1 MNTAAVT
8 PCSTASASGLVER
21 TAELA
26 VWERAVRRA
35 VNGGSTT
42 VVVRGRPGTGR
53 SALLSAGAELAR
65 RSGLHVVT
73 EPSQATPDTGPWAL
87 FTDDAATAAGAE
99 AAGSSP
105 GASSRPGPV
114 LRALTGGCDVSLPLP
129 LDAQRGRRYE
139 LSLGPLTDDGVGAL
153 LVRAYGRDAAG
164 VLRTAATAATG
175 GNPAVLCAALRRWP
189 GTPPDAAAFAAL
201 ADQVGRHHLRT
212 VLARSSAQASAFV
225 TASAVAAGHF
235 SFRQVCELAGL
246 TPPEGERARTEPAVA
261 GLLGPLV
268 RPRVYD
274 PLVAERL
281 LDLLDA
287 GRRRLLH
294 ERAVRL
300 ARQEGF
306 APEVL
311 GLLVSRISLDEPWV
325 ADALHAAG
333 AAARRSGDDDA
344 AVVLLDR
351 ALDHAAAARPP
362 AETLLELAKAQWAR
376 RPAAAE
382 RAFRRILLEAEGPDP
397 SGAVP
402 FAADML
408 AMHGGDDA
416 TAALGAAAARART
429 GVERRT
435 LRGLHVLAA
444 EASPTGSAR
453 VPDLPSPGPWEAGDT
468 PGFDAPRAAAGAWR
482 HCLAGRRIGEAR
494 RLAGAVLIRAGRGGL
509 LTPRLVASRV
519 LAATEDVAPARAE
532 SLRIAAEARRRG
544 MPPVAGHA
552 LLDLAELAL
561 RTGEPERAGQW
572 LAEATGEVP
581 RRDWHPRTLSRL
593 TAVEV
598 LVAVETG
605 RTDLAESVL
614 ARSGCPPGR
623 DEHGLGSAQLL
634 FARGVLCLRTGRPS
648 EARAYLRECGRMA
661 RALGCVNPAVLPW
674 ASHLAVAEVACA
686 APDTAAHLVTESL
699 TAARSWGAPGTVGA
713 VHLWAGLALSGRA
726 ALVHIRTA
734 LRLLAD
740 MPPRRLY
747 ARAVAALA
755 SGLFDTGLPQ
765 EARRLLDEAVGR
777 DRTFP
782 LTAEVAARL
791 AAPRHSNRSRLS
803 PAQLRVA
810 LLAAEGWSNTA
821 IARELSVGVRTVEL
835 HLTHTYRALG
845 VNGRSDLPVALGHP

>member
-1 MNTAAVT
+1 MNTASVA
-8 PCSTASASGLVER
+8 PCSPAPASGLVER
-21 TAELA
+21 TGELA

-35 VNGGSTT
+35 LNGAATT

-53 SALLSAGAELAR
+53 SALLAAGAELAR
-65 RSGLHVVT
+65 RAGLHVVT
-73 EPSQATPDTGPWAL
+73 ESARAPETGPWAL
-87 FTDDAATAAGAE
+87 FTDDVPTGPVAE
-99 AAGSSP
+99 AAGPVSDAAP
-105 GASSRPGPV
+105 RPGPV
-114 LRALTGGCDVSLPLP
+114 LRALTGGCDASLPLP
-129 LDAQRGRRYE
+129 PDAQRGRRYE
-139 LSLGPLTDDGVGAL
+139 LSSRPLTDQAVGAL
-153 LVRAYGRDAAG
+153 LVRAYGREAADA
-164 VLRTAATAATG
+164 LLPAATAATG
-175 GNPAVLCAALRRWP
+175 GNPAVLCPVLRRWP
-189 GTPPDAAAFAAL
+189 GTPPDPDAFAAL

-212 VLARSSAQASAFV
+212 VLAGSSPQASALV

-235 SFRQVCELAGL
+235 SFRQVGELAGL
-246 TPPEGERARTEPAVA
+246 TPPEGEQARTEPAVA
-261 GLLGPLV
+261 GLLGSLV

-274 PLVAERL
+274 PLTAERL
-281 LDLLDA
+281 LALLDA
-287 GRRRLLH
+287 DRRRLLH

-300 ARQEGF
+300 ARREDF

-333 AAARRSGDDDA
+333 TAARRSGDDET

-362 AETLLELAKAQWAR
+362 AKTLLELAKAQWAR

-382 RAFRRILLEAEGPDP
+382 RAFRRILLEAEVPDD
-397 SGAVP
+397 SGAVL

-408 AMHGGDDA
+408 TLCAGDDA
-416 TAALGAAAARART
+416 AAALGAAAARAGT
-429 GVERRT
+429 GAEGRT
-435 LRGLHVLAA
+435 LRGLHALAV

-453 VPDLPSPGPWEAGDT
+453 VADLISPGAREAGDA

-482 HCLAGRRIGEAR
+482 HCLDGRRIGEAR

-519 LAATEDVAPARAE
+519 LAVTEDVAPARAE

-572 LAEATGEVP
+572 LAEATDEVP
-581 RRDWHPRTLSRL
+581 RRDWHPRTLARL

-614 ARSGCPPGR
+614 ARPGRPPGR
-623 DEHGLGSAQLL
+623 DEHGLGPAQLL

-674 ASHLAVAEVACA
+674 GSHLAVAEVACA
-686 APDTAAHLVTESL
+686 APDTAGRLVAESL
-699 TAARSWGAPGTVGA
+699 AAARSWGAPGTVGA
-713 VHLWAGLALSGRA
+713 VHLWSGLALSGRA

-755 SGLFDTGLPQ
+755 SGPSDTGLPQ
-765 EARRLLDEAVGR
+765 QARRLLDEAVGR

-791 AAPRHSNRSRLS
+791 TAPPDSNRSRLS

-810 LLAAEGWSNTA
+810 LLAAKGWSNTA
-821 IARELSVGVRTVEL
+821 ISRELSVGVRTVEL